1 MSLDFSLKLQDIKK
15 LRIKLGLTQKELAKI
30 SGVSQSLIAKIESK
44 NVDPTYSKIKK
55 IFSAL
60 SILRQKTEIKI
71 SDIMIKKLISVT
83 PETSLSDTIKIMRI
97 NSISQVP
104 IIKNDQVTGIVTEAS
119 VLNSYMK
126 KSDVKTLTA
135 FNVAE
140 PPPPIISEDS
150 DIRVASQLLNFF
162 SMVIVSKKGKV
173 SGLITK
179 SDIIKTYS

>member
-1 MSLDFSLKLQDIKK
+1 
-15 LRIKLGLTQKELAKI
+15 
-30 SGVSQSLIAKIESK
+30 
-44 NVDPTYSKIKK
+44 
-55 IFSAL
+55 
-60 SILRQKTEIKI
+60 
-71 SDIMIKKLISVT
+71 
-83 PETSLSDTIKIMRI
+83 
-97 NSISQVP
+97 
-104 IIKNDQVTGIVTEAS
+104 QVTGIVTEAS